1 MKYLY
6 HNHPKTGQLSN
17 NNLSICEYP
26 EKFFSIIITKIRHS

>member
-6 HNHPKTGQLSN
+6 HNHPKTD
-17 NNLSICEYP
+17 LSICEYP